1 MAKRNVSSRKRAGS
15 LASVVGEATYGV
27 WVDMLK
33 RLVPGGRTHRL
44 APMVAGMLQ
53 YAAERAFQR
62 SRGTPPEGSVAGAL
76 ISLMEEEGDSAH
88 TDHLAEIVEQ
98 LFRDAGVKSVRA
110 DRRGQRYSLVD
121 AAVEEFIR
129 WDSMPWE

>member
-1 MAKRNVSSRKRAGS
+1 MAKRNVTRRKRTAS

-53 YAAERAFQR
+53 YAAERASQR
-62 SRGTPPEGSVAGAL
+62 SRGTPPERSVAGTL
-76 ISLMEEEGDSAH
+76 ISAMEDEGDSAH
-88 TDHLAEIVEQ
+88 TGHLAEIVEQ
-98 LFRDAGVKSVRA
+98 LFRDAGAKSIRA
-110 DRRGQRYSLVD
+110 DRRGQRYSLVH
-121 AAVEEFIR
+121 AAIEEFLR